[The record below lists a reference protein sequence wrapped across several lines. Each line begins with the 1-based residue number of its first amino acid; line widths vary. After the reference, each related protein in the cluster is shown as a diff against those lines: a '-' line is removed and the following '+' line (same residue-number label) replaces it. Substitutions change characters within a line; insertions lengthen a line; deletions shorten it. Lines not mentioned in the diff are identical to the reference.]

1 VDETATGSANFFGPI
16 RLCGVGASASSRIA
30 AMHVPRPPSVDQGV
44 IALLWAV
51 GLGIFIYFGLLA
63 IGESGA
69 IAIVISL
76 VSFAGIWLLVRLR
89 GEEKP
94 PRQPTRRRS

>member
-1 VDETATGSANFFGPI
+1 
-16 RLCGVGASASSRIA
+16 
-30 AMHVPRPPSVDQGV
+30 MHFPPRPPSVDQGV
-44 IALLWAV
+44 IALIWAV
-51 GLGIFIYFGLLA
+51 GLSIYIYFGLLA

-69 IAIVISL
+69 VAIVISL

-94 PRQPTRRRS
+94 TRPTRRRS